1 MHVLL
6 LSIGALLTSL
16 SGPALPDTIILN
28 AGKNSKVIFYGKSAQ
43 DLKDL
48 EKLDLNKI
56 LKELNEKQSRT
67 DSVPRQQVVMDG
79 DNFMTPQLPK
89 DLVWVQ
95 KYLAN
100 TFLNLHIGTGVHINR
115 YVFYQPP
122 SALLDHPTAQ
132 LSTEIVL
139 RNPFTS
145 SLSVVHDAR
154 FVDRPKFA
162 VALRYG
168 VGVGFAMQRYLHWNL
183 LQSAPSDYPNEVVN
197 RAWDLLRKE
206 KVTPLQSDFNSFQ
219 TFFQLSPKISVK
231 NKKGLSTFYLS
242 LGARLNYNRN
252 YESIN
257 PAGYASTLS
266 VNSSKGGH
274 HRSKGPIITGG
285 GYGVYSADKAYSIS
299 YIAELGYKAIGVFFA
314 YNSDYLPL
322 HTRTLGS
329 NVRTDSGFTAGQQGK
344 LGYASF
350 GIRLGR

>member
-1 MHVLL
+1 MHVLI
-6 LSIGALLTSL
+6 LSIGTLLTSL

-28 AGKNSKVIFYGKSAQ
+28 AGKNSKVIFYGKSVQ

-56 LKELNEKQSRT
+56 LKELNDKQSQT

-79 DNFMTPQLPK
+79 DNFMAPQLPK

-95 KYLAN
+95 KYLEN

-122 SALLDHPTAQ
+122 SALLDHPTAR

-154 FVDRPKFA
+154 FIDRPRFA

-168 VGVGFAMQRYLHWNL
+168 VGVGFNMQRYRHVNHLRPTSYDSTGGVIERAHML
-183 LQSAPSDYPNEVVN
+183 LSDE
-197 RAWDLLRKE
+197 RI
-206 KVTPLQSDFNSFQ
+206 TPIQTDFTSIQ
-219 TFFQLSPKISVK
+219 TFFQLSPKFSLK
-231 NKKGLSTFYLS
+231 NKKGMSTFYLS
-242 LGARLNYNRN
+242 LGARLNFNRN
-252 YESIN
+252 FERVNPGGGNSIN
-257 PAGYASTLS
+257 GYTR
-266 VNSSKGGH
+266 
-274 HRSKGPIITGG
+274 RSKGPIITGG

-314 YNSDYLPL
+314 YNPDYLPL
-322 HTRTLGS
+322 HTRALGS
-329 NVRTDSGFTAGQQGK
+329 NVRTDSGFTAGQQGR